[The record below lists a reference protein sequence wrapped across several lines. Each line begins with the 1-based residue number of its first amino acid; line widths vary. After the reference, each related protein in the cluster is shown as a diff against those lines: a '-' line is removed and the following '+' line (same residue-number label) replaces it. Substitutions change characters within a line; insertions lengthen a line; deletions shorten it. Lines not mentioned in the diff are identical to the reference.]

1 MWLIRLS
8 VRNPYMVGA
17 MVLVLAIL
25 GGLSLVLIPVDI
37 LPVFKAPAVQVLTYY
52 PGMPAASIEKTITNR
67 IERWVNQAPGVRS
80 VESRS
85 VPGVSIVKVF
95 FRDDIDPNEALTL
108 TNSLALG
115 ALPTLPPNTL
125 PPVTMPFDA
134 TGTLPVGILTVKNP
148 EMDDARQ
155 KDLARIDVRSMLGA
169 VPGCIAPVVVGG
181 LDRTVMLYLD
191 PDKMEARGLVP
202 MDVVNALKKGN
213 LMVSPGTLYLGGEQL
228 LLDSNALVETVED
241 LNNLPIGFSGS
252 RTVFLRD
259 IGRAEDAAMIQT
271 SRVRIDDKNEV
282 FVPVYRQ
289 RGSSS
294 LSVAE
299 GVINAIPEMQ
309 SRLPDLTS
317 LSLVMD
323 QTVAVRAALQAL
335 FQEGFIGICL
345 VTLMILLFLGNWR
358 MTFIATISIP
368 LSLLGALIGLY
379 VTGNTVNTMT
389 LAGLALAI
397 GPLVDDAIVELENNH
412 RNYHLGKSRVRA
424 ALDGCTEV
432 IIPVLIATCTT
443 VIVLSPLALMP
454 GVAGFL
460 FRPLTIAVG
469 FAMLTSF
476 VLSRTFVPMMC
487 AKFLPDERQDKL
499 LNAHGKHGL
508 FMKIC
513 ANLNRRFQLMVDR
526 IRELYL
532 YLLDTALRRGKTVFI
547 LIIILF
553 LGSLTLLFGIGQE
566 FFPQIDSGQIML
578 RMRAPSSSRLSST
591 ENRVRHVESFLKR
604 MIPSDD
610 REMIVSEVGLNPDWS
625 AAYTS
630 NAGQQ
635 DALIRIQL
643 KPNRSRSSQ
652 EYASMLRQK
661 FHKEPEFADLRT
673 EWDTGGMIAT
683 ALNYGASSPIDIELS
698 GGKAEQ
704 LLMLS
709 REIRNRVAEIPGTV
723 DVRVAQREDAPYLVL
738 QVDREK
744 AAQLGISTE
753 DVMQQVVVALNSSVS
768 VHRNFWIDSQ
778 TGNQYFVGVQYPE
791 VADRR
796 LEDILSIPVSGS
808 GQPQPVNLGS
818 LVRIE
823 RKNGAVEINHS
834 GLKRV
839 ANILVNIQGRDIA
852 GTARDIQSLL
862 KSLSIPNG
870 VRVELKGEFQR
881 MNESFRRL
889 GMGLLLATTL
899 VYLLQVTLFR
909 SWTGPLVIMF
919 TVPLGLMGVLFMLFL
934 TKTTLNI
941 QSLMG
946 VIFLVG
952 IAVNNGV
959 LLVEFA
965 NRQQL
970 EGASPVLAIRKAAEV
985 RFRPILMTFLA
996 TVLALTPMAIG
1007 GGHGNEA
1014 NIPLARAVVG
1024 GLISSTTLTLFFIPI
1039 IYCMIIRKVH
1049 PLIDITADYQT
1060 ETRLNQSI

>member
-228 LLDSNALVETVED
+228 LLDSNAFVETVED